1 MKTIDIHA
9 HIVPQNFP
17 ADPSGGKNNRW
28 PCMQCDA
35 NDAAKA
41 TILIGGKP
49 FRALDDRCWNVDRR
63 LSYMAQDG
71 VDIQVLSPMPELL
84 SYWFD
89 VEETV
94 VMGRHLAQTLR
105 DMIDAAPGH
114 FYGLGM
120 VPLQDPDR
128 AAEELLVLKR
138 DYGLHGVE
146 IGTNILGK
154 DLGDPRF
161 KVFFAAAEELGMAI
175 FVHPLNPV
183 GQERWGSVPVLA
195 PIAAFP
201 IDSALAAA
209 SMVYAQTLHAF
220 PKLRIALSH
229 GGGSAMTVLNRM
241 QQIWKSAPEM
251 MHALP
256 EAPLKTARRFY
267 YDTLV
272 YEAPLLRAL
281 ASMFGTGQLIIGT
294 DDPFPI
300 RQQKPGDFLRSS
312 GFAGT
317 ELDAMLG
324 ANALR
329 FLGIN
334 SPA

>member
-1 MKTIDIHA
+1 MKTIDVHA

-17 ADPSGGKNNRW
+17 VDPQGGKNMRW

-35 NDAAKA
+35 NDPAKA
-41 TILIGGKP
+41 TVMIGGKP
-49 FRALDDRCWNVDRR
+49 FRAIDDRCWNVDRR
-63 LSYMAQDG
+63 LSVMAQDG
-71 VDIQVLSPMPELL
+71 VDVQVLSPMPELL

-89 VEETV
+89 VEDTV

-105 DMIDAAPGH
+105 DMIDAAPAH

-128 AAEELLVLKR
+128 AAQELAVLKR

-146 IGTNILGK
+146 IGTNVLGK

-161 KVFFAAAEELGMAI
+161 DVFFAAAEELGMVVFI
-175 FVHPLNPV
+175 HPLNPV
-183 GQERWGSVPVLA
+183 GQERWGAVPVLA

-201 IDSALAAA
+201 MDTALAVT
-209 SMVYAQTLHAF
+209 SLVYAKVMQAH
-220 PKLRIALSH
+220 PKLRLAFSH
-229 GGGSAMTVLNRM
+229 GGGSAMTALNRM

-251 MHALP
+251 MQPLP
-256 EAPLKTARRFY
+256 EAPLATARRFY

-272 YEAPLLRAL
+272 YEPALLRAL
-281 ASMFGTGQLIIGT
+281 KDMFGAQQLMIGT

-300 RQQKPGDFLRSS
+300 RQQKPGEFLQTG
-312 GFAGT
+312 GFSDA
-317 ELDAMLG
+317 ELNAMRG
-324 ANALR
+324 GNALR
-329 FLGIN
+329 FLGVG
-334 SPA
+334 

>member
-17 ADPSGGKNNRW
+17 VDPSGGRNKRW
-28 PCMQCDA
+28 PSMQCDA
-35 NDAAKA
+35 KDPAKA
-41 TILIGGKP
+41 MVMMGDTP
-49 FRALDDRCWNVDRR
+49 FRPVDDRCWNVDRR
-63 LSYMAQDG
+63 LSCMAEDG

-105 DMIDAAPGH
+105 TMIDQAPAH

-128 AAEELLVLKR
+128 AAQELVVLKR
-138 DYGLHGVE
+138 DYGLHGVQ
-146 IGTNILGK
+146 IGTHVMGK

-161 KVFFAAAEELGMAI
+161 RVFFAAAQELGMAL
-175 FVHPLNPV
+175 FVHGLQPV
-183 GQERWGSVPVLA
+183 GEDRWGPNPLMGG
-195 PIAAFP
+195 ILGYP
-201 IDSALAAA
+201 IDSAIAAA
-209 SMVYAQTLHAF
+209 SLINGQVMHAH
-220 PKLRIALSH
+220 PDLRLGFSH
-229 GGGSAMTVLNRM
+229 GGGSAMTVVNRL
-241 QQIWKSAPEM
+241 QKVWKSAPQM
-251 MHALP
+251 AAAMP
-256 EAPLKTARRFY
+256 EAPLETARRFY

-272 YEAPLLRAL
+272 YEPALLRAIREL
-281 ASMFGTGQLIIGT
+281 FGPDRLMVGT

-300 RQQKPGDFLRSS
+300 RQQNPAGFLRECGVSE
-312 GFAGT
+312 A
-317 ELDAMLG
+317 ELPGMLG

-329 FLGIN
+329 FLGI
-334 SPA
+334 AG

>member
-28 PCMQCDA
+28 PSMQCDA
-35 NDAAKA
+35 KDPSRA
-41 TILIGGKP
+41 TVMIGGKP
-49 FRALDDRCWNVDRR
+49 FRPVDERCWNVDAR
-63 LSYMAQDG
+63 LATMAEDG

-84 SYWFD
+84 SYWFN

-105 DMIDAAPGH
+105 NMMDAAPAH

-138 DYGLHGVE
+138 DYGLQGVQ
-146 IGTNILGK
+146 IGTHVMGK

-161 KVFFAAAEELGMAI
+161 RVFFAAAAELGMAV
-175 FVHPLNPV
+175 FAHGLQPV
-183 GQERWGSVPVLA
+183 GEERWGSNPLMGGLLGY
-195 PIAAFP
+195 PL
-201 IDSALAAA
+201 DSAIAAA
-209 SMVYAQTLHAF
+209 SLINGEVMHAH
-220 PKLRIALSH
+220 PGLRMGFSH
-229 GGGSAMTVLNRM
+229 GGGSAMTVINRL
-241 QQIWKSAPEM
+241 QKVYKSAPQM
-251 MHALP
+251 AAAMP
-256 EAPLKTARRFY
+256 EAPLETARRFY

-272 YEAPLLRAL
+272 YEPALLRAIKDL
-281 ASMFGTGQLIIGT
+281 FGADRLMIGT

-300 RQQKPGDFLRSS
+300 RQQKPGDFLRES
-312 GFAGT
+312 GVSAA
-317 ELDAMLG
+317 ELPGILG
-324 ANALR
+324 GNALR
-329 FLGIN
+329 FLGV
-334 SPA
+334 A